1 MINQTEYMD
10 IVNIQK
16 HDLMRSAYWATEKN
30 VYLEKKKT
38 GEKNDHSLWR
48 WLLGSSININET
60 STSNILVERDRKMDM
75 RL

>member
-38 GEKNDHSLWR
+38 GEKNDHPLRR
-48 WLLGSSININET
+48 WLLGSSIINEET
-60 STSNILVERDRKMDM
+60 NSSDILVQGNRKMDM
-75 RL
+75 WL